1 MGQIQRNLKM
11 SRLKEN
17 RIRKFNPGA
26 FQSDQEVIAQF
37 KVRHYE
43 LQNVLDILR
52 DNIEALSCQHAL
64 IIGPRGQGKTMLLAR
79 TAAELRSDE
88 QLSEDLLPV
97 RFMEESHEIFN
108 MADFWLETLFYL
120 ARECQQFDP
129 QLGQELNT
137 RHSILSSKWGSD
149 SLEDLARNA
158 VLDAADRLDRK
169 LVLMIENLQALFED
183 VEENFGWK
191 LRKVLQT
198 EPQIIFIGSAISR
211 FRGLDNAELP
221 FFDFFWIIHL
231 KPLNTTECQ
240 RLWTMISGQ
249 DVSERETRPL
259 EILTGGSPRLLVI
272 VASFAQ
278 HKSMHQLMEE
288 LVLLVDEHTDYF
300 RGNLEVLP
308 KTERRVFLAVIDLW
322 QPSTPSEISI
332 RARMDI
338 RKVSTMLGRLVSR
351 GAVIVEGSG
360 RKRKY
365 AAAERLYSIYYKLR
379 RNRDEATV
387 VQNLI
392 RFMSVFYTE
401 AEQTEVFSA
410 LIEEMAKSE
419 VIREALD
426 GVMAEDSRLTEKI
439 VRTVFDKGDFAK
451 VIQIVDQ
458 VLSSDVSQLRES
470 DKAWAMFMKAAAYQE
485 QGDLESAHFT
495 LSEIINLWNSAE
507 DPQLQY
513 RVALAQTLISR
524 ILHVQGEEEL
534 ALATVEKVVKDFGS
548 KEVPRLQM
556 QVACAL
562 ITKGEILQD
571 QHNLNFAL
579 EVFEEIVRRL
589 HAVEDHEFQW
599 PIAVALIYKGRLLM
613 IQNQLQS
620 ALATFDRVIK
630 RFGSSG
636 NAKLQL
642 WVGWAIINKA
652 ELQINE
658 GNIQDGLSA
667 YDEIIQ
673 RLADI
678 KGYEKTE
685 LAWIAFQGKTK
696 ALLIQ
701 GDLPAA
707 VDLFRSLYETLDPN
721 SGEEIRV
728 IANLVIGLVAAGV
741 VPHTLL
747 KILSDNDVPQDT
759 LLPVIVALRQEA
771 GETVRAP
778 VEIREVASDIRK
790 SIQEQRSLLIK
801 ERATM
806 SPSTQGRVVSS
817 SAV

>member
-1 MGQIQRNLKM
+1 M

-52 DNIEALSCQHAL
+52 DNIEASSCQHAL

-79 TAAELRSDE
+79 TAAEIRSDE
-88 QLSEDLLPV
+88 QLSENLLPV
-97 RFMEESHEIFN
+97 RFMEESQEIFN

-120 ARECQQFDP
+120 ARECQQSDP

-137 RHSILSSKWGSD
+137 RHSILNGKWGSD

-158 VLDAADRLDRK
+158 VLDAADRVDRK

-198 EPQIIFIGSAISR
+198 EPQIILVGSAISR
-211 FRGLDNAELP
+211 FRELDNAELP
-221 FFDFFWIIHL
+221 FFEFFWIIHL
-231 KPLNTTECQ
+231 KALNTVECQ
-240 RLWTMISGQ
+240 QLWTMISGQ

-278 HKSMHQLMEE
+278 HKSMRQLMEE

-322 QPSTPSEISI
+322 QPSTASEISI

-351 GAVIVEGSG
+351 GAVIIEGSG

-379 RNRDEATV
+379 RNRDEAAV

-410 LIEEMAKSE
+410 LIEEMAKSN

-426 GVMAEDSRLTEKI
+426 GAMAEDWRLREII
-439 VRTVFDKGDFAK
+439 VSTLLDKGDFAK
-451 VIQIVDQ
+451 VIQIADQ
-458 VLSSDVSQLRES
+458 VLSSDASQLPES
-470 DKAWAMFMKAAAYQE
+470 DIAWAMSMKAIAYQG
-485 QGDLESAHFT
+485 QGDYESALFT
-495 LSEIINLWNSAE
+495 FSDI
-507 DPQLQY
+507 
-513 RVALAQTLISR
+513 ISR
-524 ILHVQGEEEL
+524 WDSAGNPELQHAVAFALTLKSQVMQAQGRAEL
-534 ALATVEKVVKDFGS
+534 ALSTAEKVVKDFGS
-548 KEVPRLQM
+548 KEAPRLQV

-562 ITKGEILQD
+562 LTKGAILQD
-571 QHNLNFAL
+571 QHDRNFAI
-579 EVFEEIVRRL
+579 EAFEEVVRRL
-589 HAVEDHEFQW
+589 DSVEDHEFQW

-613 IQNQLQS
+613 TQNQPES
-620 ALATFDRVIK
+620 ALSTFEEVIE
-630 RFGSSG
+630 RFGSLG
-636 NAKLQL
+636 DAKLQR
-642 WVGWAIINKA
+642 WADWALINIA
-652 ELQINE
+652 ELQFKE
-658 GNIQDGLSA
+658 GNIQDALFA
-667 YDEIIQ
+667 YDEIIL
-673 RLADI
+673 RFGEI
-678 KGYEKTE
+678 NEHE
-685 LAWIAFQGKTK
+685 RNLAWAAFQGKTNV
-696 ALLIQ
+696 LLIQ

-707 VDLFRSLYETLDPN
+707 VDSFRSLCIFLDPN
-721 SGEEIRV
+721 SGEKIRGIVTFV
-728 IANLVIGLVAAGV
+728 ISLVAEGV
-741 VPHTLL
+741 ASHTLL
-747 KILSDNDVPQDT
+747 KIISGNDVRENA
-759 LLPVIVALRQEA
+759 LRPVIVALRQES

-778 VEIREVASDIRK
+778 EQILQVASDIRK

-801 ERATM
+801 DRETK
-806 SPSTQGRVVSS
+806 STSTQSQVVSS
-817 SAV
+817 SVV

>member
-1 MGQIQRNLKM
+1 MG
-11 SRLKEN
+11 RLKEN

-37 KVRHYE
+37 QVRHFE

-52 DNIEALSCQHAL
+52 DNIETPSCQHTL
-64 IIGPRGQGKTMLLAR
+64 IIGSRGLGKTMLLAR
-79 TAAELRSDE
+79 TAAELRSDK
-88 QLSEDLLPV
+88 QLSEHLLPV
-97 RFMEESHEIFN
+97 RFMEESQEIFN

-137 RHSILSSKWGSD
+137 RHSVLSGKWGSD
-149 SLEDLARNA
+149 LLEDLARSA

-183 VEENFGWK
+183 VDGDFGWK

-198 EPQIIFIGSAISR
+198 EPQIIFVGSAISR
-211 FRGLDNAELP
+211 FRGLDDAELP
-221 FFDFFWIIHL
+221 FFEFFWIIHL

-240 RLWTMISGQ
+240 QLWTMVSGR

-259 EILTGGSPRLLVI
+259 EILTGGSPRFLVI
-272 VASFAQ
+272 IASFAQ
-278 HKSMHQLMEE
+278 HKSMRQLMEE
-288 LVLLVDEHTDYF
+288 LVVLVDEHTDYF
-300 RGNLEVLP
+300 RGNLEVLA

-351 GAVIVEGSG
+351 GAVNFEGSG

-379 RNRDEATV
+379 RNRDEAAV

-392 RFMSVFYTE
+392 HFMSVFYTE
-401 AEQTEVFSA
+401 AEQTEVFAA

-419 VIREALD
+419 AIREALD
-426 GVMAEDSRLTEKI
+426 GAMAEDWQFAEKI
-439 VRTVFDKGDFAK
+439 LGTVFDKGDFAE
-451 VIQIVDQ
+451 VIKIVDQ
-458 VLSSDVSQLRES
+458 RLSSDASESRES
-470 DKAWAMFMKAAAYQE
+470 DIAWAMSMKAKAYSKL
-485 QGDLESAHFT
+485 GDLESALYI
-495 LSEIINLWNSAE
+495 LSEIISRWDSARNPE
-507 DPQLQY
+507 LQHA
-513 RVALAQTLISR
+513 VAFALTLTSQ
-524 ILHVQGEEEL
+524 VMQFQGKAEP
-534 ALATVEKVVKDFGS
+534 ALSTAEKIVKDYGS
-548 KEVPRLQM
+548 VDAPLFQV

-562 ITKGEILQD
+562 LTKGEILQD
-571 QHNLNFAL
+571 QHNLNLAL
-579 EVFEEIVRRL
+579 EAFEEVVRRL
-589 HAVEDHEFQW
+589 DTVEGHEFQW

-613 IQNQLQS
+613 IQNQLES
-620 ALATFDRVIK
+620 ALATFEGVIE
-630 RFGSSG
+630 RFGSLG
-636 NAKLQL
+636 DTKLQR
-642 WVGWAIINKA
+642 WVDWALINKA

-658 GNIQDGLSA
+658 GNIQDALSA

-673 RLADI
+673 RLGEI
-678 KGYEKTE
+678 KGHKKTE

-747 KILSDNDVPQDT
+747 KILSGNDIREDALRP
-759 LLPVIVALRQEA
+759 LIVALRQEA

-778 VEIREVASDIRK
+778 EEILEVASDIRK
-790 SIQEQRSLLIK
+790 SIHEQRTLLIK
-801 ERATM
+801 DRETK
-806 SPSTQGRVVSS
+806 SLWPESQVVSS
-817 SAV
+817 SAI